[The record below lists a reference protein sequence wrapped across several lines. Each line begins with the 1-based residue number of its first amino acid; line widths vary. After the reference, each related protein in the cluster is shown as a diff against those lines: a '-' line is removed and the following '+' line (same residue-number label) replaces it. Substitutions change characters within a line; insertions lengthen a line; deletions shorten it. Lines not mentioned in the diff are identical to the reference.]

1 VQNTEAYFQPY
12 SNIHTIPF
20 RLKKMTAIQNTAPLS
35 ILHFSNIKK
44 CKNTYTLLLPSSK
57 KDHFHE
63 LEQEL
68 PPSDQISFEIA
79 YSQAKQCLSLIED
92 PLWKSVCIEIA
103 NMMGP
108 FAVLKMWDSKL
119 GSFSHHHKTMNL
131 YCQTE
136 EISQFIRPYSFVIL
150 GSLQRYFPMLKDLK
164 VKSGL
169 PYRLESGK
177 GVHFADRL
185 SQSLNEETS

>member
-1 VQNTEAYFQPY
+1 MQNTEAYFQPY
-12 SNIHTIPF
+12 SNVHTLPF
-20 RLKKMTAIQNTAPLS
+20 RLKKMTATKDTTPLS
-35 ILHFSNIKK
+35 MVHFSNIKK
-44 CKNTYTLLLPSSK
+44 CTHTYTLPLPSSK
-57 KDHFHE
+57 KEHFHE
-63 LEQEL
+63 DNEV
-68 PPSDQISFEIA
+68 SFEEA
-79 YSQAKQCLSLIED
+79 YSQAKHCLSLIED

-108 FAVLKMWDSKL
+108 LAVLKTWECRL
-119 GSFSHHHKTMNL
+119 GSFSHQHKTINL

-164 VKSGL
+164 VKSEL

-177 GVHFADRL
+177 GVHFTERP
-185 SQSLNEETS
+185 SQSLNEEVS

>member
-1 VQNTEAYFQPY
+1 
-12 SNIHTIPF
+12 
-20 RLKKMTAIQNTAPLS
+20 
-35 ILHFSNIKK
+35 
-44 CKNTYTLLLPSSK
+44 
-57 KDHFHE
+57 
-63 LEQEL
+63 
-68 PPSDQISFEIA
+68 
-79 YSQAKQCLSLIED
+79 
-92 PLWKSVCIEIA
+92 
-103 NMMGP
+103 MMGP

-136 EISQFIRPYSFVIL
+136 ETSQFIRPYSFVIL